1 MASPYFETASVW
13 LCLHMTVNSGFGMVG
28 RDRFTLAFRT
38 LNQAVSERKESQE
51 PAQNELEVSSKSARR
66 SLSIVK
72 TLLCLH

>member
-1 MASPYFETASVW
+1 MIGQW
-13 LCLHMTVNSGFGMVG
+13 LLNEGAEDVG
-28 RDRFTLAFRT
+28 RDRFTLSFRT